1 MKSIQTI
8 SKRFIIRLNKLT
20 GGLVLLSRENH
31 KKKMIRTPSIEII
44 GRTHQKWYCL
54 NGKSILYDE
63 RHHRHAISDD
73 HRSRNSVDK
82 EIPISRVGIS
92 KMPISKRNRRCPS

>member
-44 GRTHQKWYCL
+44 GGTHRKWYCL
-54 NGKSILYDE
+54 NGKSIIYDE
-63 RHHRHAISDD
+63 RHQRHSISDNHYNRD
-73 HRSRNSVDK
+73 GANK
-82 EIPISRVGIS
+82 EIPISRIGIS
-92 KMPISKRNRRCPS
+92 KIPISKQNRRES

>member
-44 GRTHQKWYCL
+44 GGTHRK
-54 NGKSILYDE
+54 
-63 RHHRHAISDD
+63 
-73 HRSRNSVDK
+73 
-82 EIPISRVGIS
+82 
-92 KMPISKRNRRCPS
+92 

>member
-8 SKRFIIRLNKLT
+8 SKRFIIRLNRLT

-31 KKKMIRTPSIEII
+31 KKKMIRTPAIEII
-44 GRTHQKWYCL
+44 GGTHRKWYCL

-63 RHHRHAISDD
+63 RHHRHAISDNHCNRD
-73 HRSRNSVDK
+73 GTNK
-82 EIPISRVGIS
+82 EIPISRIGIS
-92 KMPISKRNRRCPS
+92 KIPISKRNRRES

>member
-44 GRTHQKWYCL
+44 GRTHRKWYCL
-54 NGKSILYDE
+54 NGKSIIYDE
-63 RHHRHAISDD
+63 RHQHHAISDN
-73 HRSRNSVDK
+73 HNRNGANK
-82 EIPISRVGIS
+82 EIPISRIGIS
-92 KMPISKRNRRCPS
+92 KIPISKQNRRSS

>member
-44 GRTHQKWYCL
+44 GGTHRKWYCL
-54 NGKSILYDE
+54 NGKSIIYDE
-63 RHHRHAISDD
+63 CHQRHAISDNHYNRD
-73 HRSRNSVDK
+73 GANK
-82 EIPISRVGIS
+82 EIPISRIGIS
-92 KMPISKRNRRCPS
+92 KIPISKQNRRES